1 MTALPP
7 GLGIPARTH
16 GSDEDVLDLGVLL
29 GALWRAK
36 LRLCLAAFLGA
47 VLALG
52 WLQTLAQPLYRA
64 TTVVVLD
71 PQVEKVVELGSV
83 LPGLPT
89 DNTAV
94 NTEVEIL
101 SSRALLAEVAD
112 TLSLERDAEFNPALR
127 PPGLFDQVIATAK
140 VMLGIPPAEPLR
152 ESRTATLDA
161 LSDALTVRN
170 IPDSMVFE
178 LTTESR
184 SPEKAALISNTLS
197 KLYIRR
203 QIDLK
208 FSATEQATEWLT
220 DRVAELKIELEKAET
235 DAKSFAAEMEL
246 INPETLELLS
256 QQLKEVRERIFARET
271 GIKRSG
277 RSNVRDRAQL
287 ETLRALEID
296 LSKKIGRQSL
306 DLVTLE
312 QLQREAT
319 ASRLIYEY
327 FLSRLKETSVQQ
339 GVQQAD
345 STILSPA
352 EIPPAPARP
361 RGVLVIVF
369 SAMLL
374 ALVAAV
380 QVIRREAM
388 RQTFRSA
395 EEIEEHTGLTVLG
408 QIPRIP
414 ARHRKSVLTYVVS
427 KPTSAA
433 VEAIRNLRTSVFMAG
448 PASPQIIML
457 TSSVPGEG
465 KTTQALAMAQNMASL
480 GKRVLVIEGDIRRR
494 MFRSYF
500 QMDDV
505 PGMLGALTRKVRL
518 EDAVWRSDQL
528 GVDIL
533 PGDKTDTNAA
543 DIFSSPQFGRL
554 LRGARKSYD
563 VILIDTPPVLVVP
576 DARVIGQH
584 ADAILYTV
592 HWDKTPRRQVAA
604 GLRSFQTVGLTVTGM
619 VLSKVNP
626 SRQKAYGND
635 DGYDAKGYYHN

>member
-7 GLGIPARTH
+7 GLAVPAKPGQTE
-16 GSDEDVLDLGVLL
+16 DDVLDLGILL
-29 GALWRAK
+29 RALWRAK
-36 LRLCLAAFLGA
+36 FRLCTAAFLGA
-47 VLALG
+47 VLALI

-64 TTVVVLD
+64 TAVVVME
-71 PQVEKVVELGSV
+71 PQVDKLGDLGSV

-94 NTEVEIL
+94 NTEVEVL
-101 SSRALLAEVAD
+101 SSRALLADVVD
-112 TLSLERDAEFNPALR
+112 TLHLDRDIEFNPALR
-127 PPGLFDQVIATAK
+127 PPGVMDQGLAMAK
-140 VMLGIPPAEPLR
+140 ALLGIPPAEPVR
-152 ESRTATLDA
+152 QSRTATLDT

-178 LTTESR
+178 LTTEAST
-184 SPEKAALISNTLS
+184 PEKAALISNTLS

-208 FSATEQATEWLT
+208 FTATEQATAWLS
-220 DRVAELKIELEKAET
+220 DRVAELKIELETAET
-235 DAKSFAAEMEL
+235 DAKTFAAEMEL

-287 ETLRALEID
+287 ETLRQLEVD
-296 LSKKIGRQSL
+296 LAEKISRQSL

-319 ASRLIYEY
+319 ASSLIYEY

-339 GVQQAD
+339 GIQQAD

-352 EIPPAPARP
+352 EVPPGPARP
-361 RGVLVIVF
+361 RGVLIVVF
-369 SAMLL
+369 SALL
-374 ALVAAV
+374 MGLISAM
-380 QVIRREAM
+380 QVVRREAL
-388 RQTFRSA
+388 RQTFRTA
-395 EEIEEHTGLTVLG
+395 DEVEEFTGYTVLG
-408 QIPRIP
+408 QIPRVP
-414 ARHRKSVLTYVVS
+414 ARNRKTVLKYIAS
-427 KPTSAA
+427 KPASAA
-433 VEAIRNLRTSVFMAG
+433 VEAVRNLRTSVFMAG
-448 PASPQIIML
+448 PTNPQIIML

-500 QMDDV
+500 EMEDV
-505 PGMLGALTRKVRL
+505 PGMMSALTRKTRL
-518 EDAVWRSDQL
+518 EDSVWRSDLL

-533 PGDKTDTNAA
+533 PGDKTNSNAA
-543 DIFSSPQFGRL
+543 DIFSTPQFGRL

-563 VILIDTPPVLVVP
+563 VILIDTPPVLLVP

-626 SRQKAYGND
+626 TLQKAYGHD
-635 DGYDAKGYYHN
+635 ESYDSKGYYHN

>member
-7 GLGIPARTH
+7 GLALPAKSRQAE
-16 GSDEDVLDLGVLL
+16 DDVLDLGVLL
-29 GALWRAK
+29 RALWRSK
-36 LRLCLAAFLGA
+36 IRLCLAAFLGA
-47 VLALG
+47 TLALV

-64 TTVVVLD
+64 TAVVVME
-71 PQVEKVVELGSV
+71 PQVDKLGDLGSV

-94 NTEVEIL
+94 NTEVEVL
-101 SSRALLAEVAD
+101 SSRALLADVVD
-112 TLSLERDAEFNPALR
+112 TLQLDRDIEFNPALR
-127 PPGLFDQVIATAK
+127 PPNLMDRGMGMAK
-140 VMLGIPPAEPLR
+140 ALLGIPPAEPVR

-161 LSDALTVRN
+161 LSDAITVRN

-178 LTTESR
+178 LTAEAST
-184 SPEKAALISNTLS
+184 PEKAALISNTLS

-208 FSATEQATEWLT
+208 FAATEQATAWLS
-220 DRVAELKIELEKAET
+220 DRVAELKIELETAET
-235 DAKSFAAEMEL
+235 AAKGFAAEMEL

-287 ETLRALEID
+287 ETLRQLETN
-296 LSKKIGRQSL
+296 LSEKISRQSL

-319 ASRLIYEY
+319 ASSLIYEY

-339 GVQQAD
+339 GIQQAD

-352 EIPPAPARP
+352 EVPPGPARP
-361 RGVLVIVF
+361 RGLLIVVF
-369 SAMLL
+369 SALL
-374 ALVAAV
+374 MGLIAAA
-380 QVIRREAM
+380 QVIRREAL
-388 RQTFRSA
+388 RQTFRTTDEV
-395 EEIEEHTGLTVLG
+395 EEFTGHTVLG

-414 ARHRKSVLTYVVS
+414 GRNRKAVLNYIAS

-433 VEAIRNLRTSVFMAG
+433 IEAVRNLRTSIFMAG

-465 KTTQALAMAQNMASL
+465 KTTQVLAMAQNMASL

-500 QMDDV
+500 EIGDG
-505 PGMLGALTRKVRL
+505 PGMMAALTRKIRL
-518 EDAVWRSDQL
+518 EDAIWRSDLL

-533 PGDKTDTNAA
+533 PGDKTNSNAA
-543 DIFSSPQFGRL
+543 DIFSTPQFERL
-554 LRGARKSYD
+554 LRGARRSYD
-563 VILIDTPPVLVVP
+563 VILIDTPPVLLVP

-592 HWDKTPRRQVAA
+592 QWDKTPRRLVAT
-604 GLRSFQTVGLTVTGM
+604 GLRSFQTVGLVVTGM

-626 SRQKAYGND
+626 SLQKAYGHD
-635 DGYDAKGYYHN
+635 EGYASKGYYQN

>member
-7 GLGIPARTH
+7 GLAVPRKIGAAE
-16 GSDEDVLDLGVLL
+16 DDVLDLGVLL

-36 LRLCLAAFLGA
+36 WRLGLAAFLGA
-47 VLALG
+47 VLALI

-64 TTVVVLD
+64 TAVVVMD
-71 PQVEKVVELGSV
+71 PQVEKVVDLGTV
-83 LPGLPT
+83 LPGLPA

-94 NTEVEIL
+94 NTEVEVL

-112 TLSLERDAEFNPALR
+112 TLRLGHDPEFNPALR
-127 PPGLFDQVIATAK
+127 PPGMTDRAMVMAK
-140 VMLGIPPAEPLR
+140 ALLGIPPAEPIT

-161 LSDALTVRN
+161 LSDAITVRN
-170 IPDSMVFE
+170 VPDSMVFE
-178 LTTESR
+178 LTTEAST
-184 SPEKAALISNTLS
+184 PEKAALISNTLS

-203 QIDLK
+203 QVDLK
-208 FSATEQATEWLT
+208 FTATEQATEWLT

-235 DAKSFAAEMEL
+235 EAKGFAAEMEL

-277 RSNVRDRAQL
+277 RSNVRDKAQL
-287 ETLRALEID
+287 ETLRGLEMS
-296 LSKKIGRQSL
+296 LSDKISRQSL

-319 ASRLIYEY
+319 ASSLIYEY

-339 GVQQAD
+339 GIQQAD

-352 EIPPAPARP
+352 EVPPAPARP
-361 RGVLVIVF
+361 RGLLVIIF
-369 SAMLL
+369 SAMLMGL
-374 ALVAAV
+374 IAGV
-380 QVIRREAM
+380 QVIRREAL

-395 EEIEEHTGLTVLG
+395 EEVEEITGHTVLG

-414 ARHRKSVLTYVVS
+414 ARHRKKVLDYVVN

-500 QMDDV
+500 AMVDV
-505 PGMLGALTRKVRL
+505 PGMLGVLTRKTRL
-518 EDAVWRSDQL
+518 EDAVWRSDLL

-533 PGDKTDTNAA
+533 PGDETSTNAA

-584 ADAILYTV
+584 VDAILYTV

-604 GLRSFQTVGLTVTGM
+604 GLRSFQTVGLEVTGM

-626 SRQKAYGND
+626 NRQKAYGND

>member
-7 GLGIPARTH
+7 GLALPAQISGTQ
-16 GSDEDVLDLGVLL
+16 DDVLDLSALL

-36 LRLCLAAFLGA
+36 GRLCLAAILGA
-47 VLALG
+47 ALAIG

-64 TTVVVLD
+64 TAVVVMD
-71 PQVEKVVELGSV
+71 PQTDKMVDLGSV

-94 NTEVEIL
+94 NTEVEVL
-101 SSRALLAEVAD
+101 SSRALLAQVAD
-112 TLSLERDAEFNPALR
+112 TLELDRDAEFNPALR
-127 PPGLFDQVIATAK
+127 PPNVFDYVIDTAK
-140 VMLGIPPAEPLR
+140 SLLALPQTEPAVEN
-152 ESRTATLDA
+152 RTATLDA
-161 LSDALTVRN
+161 LSDAITVRN

-178 LTTESR
+178 LTTEAR
-184 SPEKAALISNTLS
+184 TPGKAALISNTLS
-197 KLYIRR
+197 ELYIRR
-203 QIDLK
+203 QVHLK
-208 FSATEQATEWLT
+208 FTATEQATAWLT

-235 DAKSFAAEMEL
+235 DAKSFAAQMEL
-246 INPETLELLS
+246 INPETLDLLS
-256 QQLKEVRERIFARET
+256 QQLKEVRERIFAREM
-271 GIKRSG
+271 GIQRSG
-277 RSNVRDRAQL
+277 RSNARDRAQL
-287 ETLRALEID
+287 ETLRGLEVD
-296 LSKKIGRQSL
+296 LSDKISRQSL

-319 ASRLIYEY
+319 ASGLIYEY

-339 GVQQAD
+339 GIQQAD
-345 STILSPA
+345 STILSAA

-361 RGVLVIVF
+361 RSMLVIVF
-369 SAMLL
+369 SAMLTVL
-374 ALVAAV
+374 LAAV
-380 QVIRREAM
+380 LVVRREAL
-388 RQTFRSA
+388 RETFRSA
-395 EEIEEHTGLTVLG
+395 EELEVQTRQTVLG

-414 ARHRKSVLTYVVS
+414 ARNRKTVLTYIAS
-427 KPTSAA
+427 KPSSAA

-465 KTTQALAMAQNMASL
+465 KTTLALAMGQNMASL

-500 QMDDV
+500 EMDDV
-505 PGMLGALTRKVRL
+505 PGMLGALSRKVRL
-518 EDAVWRSDQL
+518 EEAVWHSDLL

-533 PGDKTDTNAA
+533 PGDKSDTNAA
-543 DIFSSPQFGRL
+543 DVFSSPQFERL

-584 ADAILYTV
+584 ADAVLYTV
-592 HWDKTPRRQVAA
+592 HWDKTPHRQVVA
-604 GLRSFQTVGLTVTGM
+604 GLRSFETVGLSVTGM

-626 SRQKAYGND
+626 RRQRAYGHD
-635 DGYDAKGYYHN
+635 SGYDAAGYYNN

>member
-1 MTALPP
+1 MTALPH
-7 GLGIPARTH
+7 GLAVPAKS
-16 GSDEDVLDLGVLL
+16 GQVEDDVLDLGVLL
-29 GALWRAK
+29 AALWRAK
-36 LRLCLAAFLGA
+36 FRLCLAALMGT
-47 VLALG
+47 VLALM

-64 TTVVVLD
+64 TAVVVMEQHVDKLGD
-71 PQVEKVVELGSV
+71 LGSV

-94 NTEVEIL
+94 NTEVEVL
-101 SSRALLAEVAD
+101 SSRALLASVVD
-112 TLSLERDAEFNPALR
+112 TLALDRDAEFNPALR
-127 PPGLFDQVIATAK
+127 PPNLVDRGLAFARALIGV
-140 VMLGIPPAEPLR
+140 PPAEPMR
-152 ESRTATLDA
+152 ESKTATIDA
-161 LSDALTVRN
+161 LSDAITVRN

-178 LTTESR
+178 LTTEAR
-184 SPEKAALISNTLS
+184 TPEKAALISNTLS

-208 FSATEQATEWLT
+208 FTATEQATVWLT

-235 DAKSFAAEMEL
+235 EAKSFAAEMEL

-287 ETLRALEID
+287 DTLRKLEVD
-296 LSKKIGRQSL
+296 LSEKIGRQSL

-312 QLQREAT
+312 QLQREAA

-339 GVQQAD
+339 GIQQAD

-352 EIPPAPARP
+352 EVPPGPARP
-361 RGVLVIVF
+361 RGALIVVF
-369 SAMLL
+369 SALMMGLIA
-374 ALVAAV
+374 AL
-380 QVIRREAM
+380 QVIRREAL

-395 EEIEEHTGLTVLG
+395 EELEEQTGLTVLG

-414 ARHRKSVLTYVVS
+414 ARNRKTVLQYIVS
-427 KPTSAA
+427 KPASAA
-433 VEAIRNLRTSVFMAG
+433 VEAVRNLRTSVFMAG

-465 KTTQALAMAQNMASL
+465 KTTQALAMAQNMANL

-500 QMDDV
+500 EMDNV
-505 PGMLGALTRKVRL
+505 PGMLGVLMNKTRL
-518 EDAVWRSDQL
+518 EDAVWRSDLL
-528 GVDIL
+528 GVDVL
-533 PGDKTDTNAA
+533 AGDKTNTNAA
-543 DIFSSPQFGRL
+543 DLFASPQFGRL
-554 LRGARKSYD
+554 LRNARKSYD
-563 VILIDTPPVLVVP
+563 VILIDTPPVLLVP

-592 HWDKTPRRQVAA
+592 HWDKTPRPQVIA
-604 GLRSFQTVGLTVTGM
+604 GLRSFQTVGLRVTGM

-626 SRQKAYGND
+626 RLQKSYGHD
-635 DGYDAKGYYHN
+635 HGLDSKGYYHN